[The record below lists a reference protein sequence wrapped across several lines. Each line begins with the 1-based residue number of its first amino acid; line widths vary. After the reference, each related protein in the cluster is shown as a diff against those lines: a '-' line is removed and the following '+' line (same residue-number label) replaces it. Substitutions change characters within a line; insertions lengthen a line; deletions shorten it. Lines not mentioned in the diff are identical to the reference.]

1 MTSLENM
8 RPVLEVR
15 DLSVSFGGVH
25 ALSGVSLEVRDGEL
39 LAIIGPNGAGKTSLF
54 NCMSGIYR
62 PSSGRVIFDGSIE
75 LSKLAQH
82 RIARLGIARTFQ
94 NLALFGG
101 LSVLENLL
109 VGRYLHGRTGF
120 LGGLVYAFRTSR
132 EEVRQRQRVE
142 EIIDLLKIAKYRH
155 ELARDL
161 PYGVQKRVE
170 LGRAL
175 AQDPKLLLLDEPMS
189 GMTAEEKEDM
199 ARFVLDVREE
209 LGTTI
214 VLVEHDM
221 GVVMDIATRIVVLD
235 FGRKIAEG
243 PPREI
248 AQNGAVIAAYLGS
261 AGGAGTPADA
271 RLEDLP
277 DGMALLVPDGE
288 TTAAP
293 LLKGGP
299 AVR

>member
-1 MTSLENM
+1 MTSSVGTKAL
-8 RPVLEVR
+8 LEVQ

-25 ALSGVSLEVRDGEL
+25 ALSNVSLEVFEGEL

-62 PSSGRVIFDGSIE
+62 PTSGRVVFDGSAE
-75 LSKLAQH
+75 LNKLPQH

-101 LSVLENLL
+101 LTVLENLL
-109 VGRYLHGRTGF
+109 VGRYLHGKTGF

-132 EEVRQRQRVE
+132 EEVRQRERVE
-142 EIIDLLKIAKYRH
+142 EIIDLLEIARYRH

-175 AQDPKLLLLDEPMS
+175 AQDPKLLLLDEPMA
-189 GMTAEEKEDM
+189 GMTVEEKEDM
-199 ARFVLDVREE
+199 ARFVLDVRAE

-221 GVVMDIATRIVVLD
+221 GVVMDIAGRIVVLD
-235 FGRKIAEG
+235 FGVKIAEG
-243 PPREI
+243 TPREV
-248 AQNGAVIAAYLGS
+248 AQNPAVIRAYLGT
-261 AGGAGTPADA
+261 GRPTDA
-271 RLEDLP
+271 RPEVPLEPSPEGTAQALP
-277 DGMALLVPDGE
+277 GISPTE
-288 TTAAP
+288 EQP
-293 LLKGGP
+293 LEGGR
-299 AVR
+299 ATR

>member
-1 MTSLENM
+1 VSSPADGH
-8 RPVLEVR
+8 PVLQVE

-25 ALSGVSLEVRDGEL
+25 ALSGVSLDVKDGEM

-62 PSSGRVIFDGSIE
+62 PTSGRVVFDGSFE
-75 LSKLAQH
+75 LSKLPQH

-101 LSVLENLL
+101 LTVLENLL
-109 VGRYLHGRTGF
+109 VGRYVHGRTGF
-120 LGGLVYAFRTSR
+120 LSGLVYAFRTSR
-132 EEVRQRQRVE
+132 EEVVQRERVE
-142 EIIDLLKIAKYRH
+142 NIIDLLEITKYRH

-175 AQDPKLLLLDEPMS
+175 AQDPKLLLLDEPMA

-235 FGRKIAEG
+235 FGKKIAQG
-243 PPREI
+243 LPRDI
-248 AQNGAVIAAYLGS
+248 AVNREVIRAYLGS
-261 AGGAGTPADA
+261 VEDSTAHTPPAGQEQDAD
-271 RLEDLP
+271 
-277 DGMALLVPDGE
+277 LLGPEQVA
-288 TTAAP
+288 TAAP
-293 LLKGGP
+293 LSKEGRS
-299 AVR
+299 AR

>member
-1 MTSLENM
+1 MTAKHSGA
-8 RPVLEVR
+8 PVLDVR
-15 DLSVSFGGVH
+15 DVTVRFGGVH
-25 ALSGVSLEVRDGEL
+25 ALRDVSLEVRTGEL

-62 PSSGRVIFDGSIE
+62 PTSGRIVFDGSVDVTR
-75 LSKLAQH
+75 LPQH
-82 RIARLGIARTFQ
+82 KIARLGLARTFQ

-109 VGRYLHGRTGF
+109 VGRYIHGKTGF
-120 LGGLVYAFRTSR
+120 LGGLIYAGRTSR
-132 EEVRQRQRVE
+132 EEVVQRERVE
-142 EIIDLLKIAKYRH
+142 EIIDLLEIAKYRH
-155 ELARDL
+155 ELAKDL
-161 PYGVQKRVE
+161 PYGVRKRVE

-175 AQDPKLLLLDEPMS
+175 AQDPKLLLLDEPMA

-199 ARFVLDVREE
+199 ARFVLDVREA

-235 FGRKIAEG
+235 FGRKIADG
-243 PPREI
+243 LPREI
-248 AQNGAVIAAYLGS
+248 AENPLVITAYLGS
-261 AGGAGTPADA
+261 AEGSDVAAELMD
-271 RLEDLP
+271 ED
-277 DGMALLVPDGE
+277 DTSV
-288 TTAAP
+288 TAADQTQSTA
-293 LLKGGP
+293 LMKEGP